1 MYENKSAKNGPL
13 LVGLATGSTILN
25 IRMHYRHKSW
35 EMLATE
41 KARST
46 RNWRNG
52 PFVEFC

>member
-46 RNWRNG
+46 RN
-52 PFVEFC
+52 